1 MLRRT
6 QMPDGSARP
15 IAGARRGVGCPR
27 KELLIEVDLSN
38 IYQPET
44 FRQHS
49 YVSLAAKGV
58 TRRSDP
64 RGQVMALDAL
74 AAL

>member
-1 MLRRT
+1 MLHRT
-6 QMPDGSARP
+6 LTPDGPARP
-15 IAGARRGVGCPR
+15 IAGARRAAGRAR

-49 YVSLAAKGV
+49 YVSLAAQGV
-58 TRRSDP
+58 ICGPGP
-64 RGQVMALDAL
+64 RGQVMALHAL

>member
-1 MLRRT
+1 MLRCTLRS
-6 QMPDGSARP
+6 DGPACPLAWRP
-15 IAGARRGVGCPR
+15 AAWRLS
-27 KELLIEVDLSN
+27 KELLIEVELSN

-49 YVSLAAKGV
+49 YVSFAAEGV
-58 TRRSDP
+58 IHRSDP
-64 RGQVMALDAL
+64 RGQVMAPDAL

>member
-1 MLRRT
+1 MLRCT
-6 QMPDGSARP
+6 LHSDGPAGP
-15 IAGARRGVGCPR
+15 IAWAGPAGRRLS
-27 KELLIEVDLSN
+27 KELLIEVELSN

-49 YVSLAAKGV
+49 YVSLATKGV
-58 TRRSDP
+58 IHRSDP